1 MLIPLRLD
9 ARHPAEPALSPRQ
22 NKQYPRVWPFFFAR
36 PPHLLNPVFRFSGLS
51 LLVLL
56 TSICVAIR
64 RGQTQ
69 RHRQAIALASSPS
82 KAPNRPSFHDVH
94 LTTWAGPGATGATG
108 APTWCSV
115 QPLAIQAPFPE
126 PMCLQ
131 SHRENRWP
139 SIKRSGVHPSLSP
152 RSETSIGTT
161 PLATLLEEFPDES
174 FERHL
179 HIAVLIAMP
188 FRPGTDAGDSSLLS
202 CAADNMTIGIADTVF
217 PTS

>member
-1 MLIPLRLD
+1 M
-9 ARHPAEPALSPRQ
+9 PATRQSSPS
-22 NKQYPRVWPFFFAR
+22 A
-36 PPHLLNPVFRFSGLS
+36 PVKTSNILVFSGLS

-56 TSICVAIR
+56 ISICVAIR

-69 RHRQAIALASSPS
+69 RHRQAIALALSPS
-82 KAPNRPSFHDVH
+82 KAPNRPSLHDVH
-94 LTTWAGPGATGATG
+94 LTTWAGPGATGA
-108 APTWCSV
+108 PIWCSV
-115 QPLAIQAPFPE
+115 QPLAIQALFPE

-139 SIKRSGVHPSLSP
+139 SIKRSGVHPSLSS
-152 RSETSIGTT
+152 RSETSIDTT
-161 PLATLLEEFPDES
+161 PLATLLEEFPAES

-188 FRPGTDAGDSSLLS
+188 FRPGMDAGDSSLLS